1 MAKSKKFTD
10 RTAQII
16 ILLISGMVLG
26 ALVIT
31 QAKYFT
37 NYVESVGRDSSENVF
52 RKIQILKTSNDEL
65 KDEIGTL
72 DKQFEEISTQASA
85 LASINKEIEKNKL
98 IAGETDAYG
107 PGVKLEISND
117 IKGLWFTDIVN
128 ELFASGAEAVSV
140 NNVRLTDSTIGFDT
154 LPNGKIMLNGVILN
168 SPYTFSAI
176 GDSNTLRSALES
188 PFGIIEKMKA
198 SVEDFE
204 HELTVPDRIDMKKV

>member
-16 ILLISGMVLG
+16 ILLISGIVLG

-37 NYVESVGRDSSENVF
+37 NYVSSVGRDSSENVF

-65 KDEIGTL
+65 KDEIKTL

-98 IAGETDAYG
+98 IAGEADVYG
-107 PGVKLEISND
+107 SGIELTVANEIS
-117 IKGLWFTDIVN
+117 GLWFTDIVN

-140 NNVRLTDSTIGFDT
+140 NNVRLTDATIGFDT
-154 LPNGKIMLNGVILN
+154 LPNGQIMLNGVILN

-176 GDSNTLRSALES
+176 GESSTLKGALES

-198 SVEDFE
+198 SVKDFE
-204 HELTVPDRIDMKKV
+204 FELLVPDRIDMKKV